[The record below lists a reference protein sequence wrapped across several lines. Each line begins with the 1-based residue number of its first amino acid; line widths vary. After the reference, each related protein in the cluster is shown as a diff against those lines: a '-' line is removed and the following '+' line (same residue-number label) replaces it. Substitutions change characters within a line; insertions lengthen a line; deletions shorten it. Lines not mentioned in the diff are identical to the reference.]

1 MPATWGGII
10 GVAFFLLF
18 AVIILS
24 MAIKIVR
31 EYQRLVV
38 FRLGRSIGQ
47 KGPGVVFLI
56 PLVDRPVLVDLREQF
71 LEIPH
76 QTCITKD
83 NAPIDVEFLIY
94 WRVVNPEDSVIKV
107 ANFAG
112 ASQGIATTTLRAVVG
127 DIDLDEVL
135 SKREEINIILRTK
148 LDEVTERWGVKVTS
162 VEIREILPPKE
173 VQVAMNRQLAAERNR
188 RAMVT
193 ESDGTREAAIRVAQ
207 GEKQSAILQ
216 AEGDRQAAI
225 LRAEGFSMALDK
237 IFNVA
242 KTVDSKTMTLQYLDA
257 LKALGAGPATKFV
270 FPMEFSKLLGSLTEY
285 AESAVREEGGSS
297 DSGTAGKRE

>member
-1 MPATWGGII
+1 MLGNIT
-10 GVAFFLLF
+10 VLVLLGLF
-18 AVIILS
+18 VLIILS

-47 KGPGVVFLI
+47 KGPGIVFLI
-56 PLVDRPVLVDLREQF
+56 PFVDRPVLVDLREQF

-94 WRVVNPEDSVIKV
+94 WRVVNPADSIIQV

-135 SKREEINIILRTK
+135 SKREDINLVLREK

-162 VEIREILPPKE
+162 VEIREILPPRE
-173 VQVAMNRQLAAERNR
+173 VQEAMNRQLAAERNR

-193 ESDGTREAAIRVAQ
+193 EADGKREAAIMVAE
-207 GEKQSAILQ
+207 GEKQSAILR
-216 AEGDRQAAI
+216 AEGDRQSSI
-225 LRAEGFSMALDK
+225 LRAEGFSLALDK
-237 IFNVA
+237 IFAVA
-242 KTVDSKTMTLQYLDA
+242 KTIDAKTMSLQYLEA

-270 FPMEFSKLLGSLTEY
+270 FPMEFASLLRPFTQY
-285 AESAVREEGGSS
+285 AETALEGTQDS
-297 DSGTAGKRE
+297 DR

>member
-1 MPATWGGII
+1 MLATWGNVI
-10 GVAFFLLF
+10 VAALFLVFVVILF
-18 AVIILS
+18 S
-24 MAIKIVR
+24 MAVKIVR

-38 FRLGRSIGQ
+38 FRLGRSVGQ
-47 KGPGVVFLI
+47 RGPGVVFLI
-56 PLVDRPVLVDLREQF
+56 PLVDRSVLVDLREQF

-135 SKREEINIILRTK
+135 SKREEINIVLRTK

-162 VEIREILPPKE
+162 VEIREIVPPKE
-173 VQVAMNRQLAAERNR
+173 VQTAMNRQLAAERNR

-193 ESDGTREAAIRVAQ
+193 ESDGQREAAIRVAE
-207 GEKQSAILQ
+207 GDKQSSILK
-216 AEGDRQAAI
+216 AEGDRQASI

-237 IFNVA
+237 IFDVA
-242 KTVDSKTMTLQYLDA
+242 RTVDSKTMTLQYMDT
-257 LKALGAGPATKFV
+257 LKALGAGPATKFI
-270 FPMEFSKLLGSLTEY
+270 FPMEFSNLLVAVTRA
-285 AESAVREEGGSS
+285 AERAVQAPDTS
-297 DSGTAGKRE
+297 DSGTGGEAE